1 VLVEMVEVVVDQI
14 TTAHQRGTEQ
24 KAQKTE
30 QQIVAAV
37 VAQVEMLVQ
46 LATVELE

>member
-14 TTAHQRGTEQ
+14 TTEVLLGIQQ

-37 VAQVEMLVQ
+37 VAEVEMLAQ